1 MPGYFARQLLKWHEL
16 TPRPLPWDNGPRD
29 AYHIWIS
36 EIIMQQTRIE
46 QGTPYYLKF
55 ISRFPSVR
63 SLANASADEVL
74 RYWQGLGY
82 YSRARNLHLAAR
94 KIMNEYGGAFPDTYE
109 GLLSLPGIGP
119 YSAAAIA
126 SFAYGLSYPVVDGNV
141 KRVIARFS
149 GIDASIDDSTGHA
162 AVLAEATTCIRGTDP
177 ALFNQAIM
185 NFGALVCKP
194 KGALCTTC
202 PLSKKCYAYQN
213 ELVEQLPVRSK
224 TKTDTA
230 RYFHFFV
237 IHYRHKILLIRRESK
252 DIWRG
257 LYTPPILETTSDRK
271 PSTTSIRTFVQSQLG
286 EVAFTTKESM
296 PTVVQALSHQTI
308 HGRFHH
314 IHLSSPPLQL
324 PPHGQWVTM
333 KQFMDCGKPKMVAE
347 SLFTT

>member
-1 MPGYFARQLLKWHEL
+1 
-16 TPRPLPWDNGPRD
+16 
-29 AYHIWIS
+29 
-36 EIIMQQTRIE
+36 MQQTRIE

-63 SLANASADEVL
+63 SLADASTDEVL

-94 KIMNEYGGAFPDTYE
+94 KIIREYGGAFPDTYE
-109 GLLSLPGIGP
+109 GLLTLPGVGP

-126 SFAYGLSYPVVDGNV
+126 SFAYGLAYPVVDGNV

-162 AVLAEATTCIRGTDP
+162 AVLAESTRFIRGTDP

-194 KGALCTTC
+194 KGPLCTSC
-202 PLSKKCYAYQN
+202 PLSKKCYAYQKD
-213 ELVEQLPVRSK
+213 LVDQLPVRSK
-224 TKTDTA
+224 NKTDKA
-230 RYFHFFV
+230 RYFHFIVF
-237 IHYRHKILLIRRESK
+237 HHRHKILLVRREAK

-257 LYTPPILETTSDRK
+257 LYTPPVLETTSDRK
-271 PSTTSIRTFVQSQLG
+271 PSTTSIRRFIQSHLG
-286 EVAFTTKESM
+286 DVGFMVKESM
-296 PTVVQALSHQTI
+296 PTIVQALSHQTI

-324 PPHGQWVTM
+324 TPHGQWVTM
-333 KQFMDCGKPKMVAE
+333 KQFMDYAKPKMVAE

>member
-1 MPGYFARQLLKWHEL
+1 
-16 TPRPLPWDNGPRD
+16 
-29 AYHIWIS
+29 
-36 EIIMQQTRIE
+36 MQQTRIE

-63 SLANASADEVL
+63 SLADASTDEVL

-94 KIMNEYGGAFPDTYE
+94 KIIREYGGAFPDTYE
-109 GLLSLPGIGP
+109 GLLTLPGVGP

-126 SFAYGLSYPVVDGNV
+126 SFAYGLAYPVVDGNV

-162 AVLAEATTCIRGTDP
+162 AVLAESTRFIRGTDP

-194 KGALCTTC
+194 KGPLCTSC
-202 PLSKKCYAYQN
+202 PLSKKCYAYQKD
-213 ELVEQLPVRSK
+213 LVDQLPVRSK
-224 TKTDTA
+224 NKTDKA
-230 RYFHFFV
+230 RYFHFIVF
-237 IHYRHKILLIRRESK
+237 HHRHKILLVRREAK

-257 LYTPPILETTSDRK
+257 LYTPPVLETTSDRK
-271 PSTTSIRTFVQSQLG
+271 PSTTCIRRFIQSHLG
-286 EVAFTTKESM
+286 DVGFMVKASM

-308 HGRFHH
+308 YGRFHH

-324 PPHGQWVTM
+324 TPHGQWVTM
-333 KQFMDCGKPKMVAE
+333 KQFMDYAKPKMVAE